1 MWYENVF
8 IKNNIPNNELK
19 VELQHYTRELAL
31 GEKSGLVTN
40 ENGDIIKISI
50 LMWICKC
57 NLHYLTLP

>member
-40 ENGDIIKISI
+40 ENGDIIKI
-50 LMWICKC
+50 
-57 NLHYLTLP
+57 